1 MPQPDDND
9 MPHAEMPDQGPRL
22 NPHGRMVVDEIL
34 AVHAILREEGGLDK
48 QDAAILTLAAY
59 TRAGSGAR
67 LLHDPADPM
76 SRQG

>member
-1 MPQPDDND
+1 MSN
-9 MPHAEMPDQGPRL
+9 AEMPEQKPRL
-22 NPHGRMVVDEIL
+22 NPHGRMVLDEIL
-34 AVHAILREEGGLDK
+34 AIHDIIRNDGEFNDQE
-48 QDAAILTLAAY
+48 AAILTLAAY